1 MPKYTKK
8 LHLLMDI
15 LFLKHI
21 PTVGDDLEV
30 LLALPRAR
38 QPKNRPFGVNETLLG
53 IVLPFWTENPE

>member
-1 MPKYTKK
+1 
-8 LHLLMDI
+8 MDI